1 MIEIQIPREPSPAE
15 AELISRLDW
24 FIRLR
29 WLAIGGLLLTIGF
42 VGAVFPGVFPLLPL
56 LVIAALIAGYNLA
69 LWSYAR
75 RLRRPRHESASLRHY
90 RGFIHLQIVL
100 DLVALTV
107 LLHLSGGIDN
117 PFAFYYVFY
126 VIIVSI
132 LLPQRSA
139 FGYAGLV
146 AALFGGLVLLEHV
159 GLLPHTDL
167 TAITGGASTHGSMY
181 VLGVIVAFASTVFLV
196 AYMTS
201 GIARRLHERTRV
213 YLDTMRSLE
222 ERTQELS
229 EANARLRQADKAR
242 ADFVLVVTHELR
254 APIAAIQSFLRVILE
269 GYAPNPAKQRELLE
283 RADARATEMLDLIA
297 NLLELSRL
305 AEGEEVE
312 LHVLDMGEVLWNIV
326 DVMRVM
332 AERKGLMFSVEVDPN
347 LPRVRANEGRLKEVW
362 TNLISNAI
370 KYTPSGGIVVVSV
383 YQTPYYVVGAVR
395 DTGIGIAPEDQAR
408 LFTPF
413 FRTEGAKSLTREGTG
428 LGLSIVK
435 RIVESYGGRVWV
447 ESRPGQG
454 SKFSFALPRA
464 SLPADQPPGQT

>member
-1 MIEIQIPREPSPAE
+1 MVVDVYIPREPSPAE
-15 AELISRLDW
+15 AELISRLGW

-29 WLAIGGLLLTIGF
+29 WLAVSGLLLTIGF
-42 VGAVFPGVFPLLPL
+42 VGIAFPGVFPLAPM
-56 LVIAALIAGYNLA
+56 LVIAAIIAGYNLV
-69 LWSYAR
+69 LWFYTR
-75 RLRRPRHESASLRHY
+75 RLRRPHREGQTPGRY
-90 RGFIHLQIVL
+90 REFIHGQIVL

-139 FGYAGLV
+139 YAYAGLV
-146 AALFGGLVLLEHV
+146 AVLFGGLVLLEHV

-167 TAITGGASTHGSMY
+167 SAITGVVPVRGSIY
-181 VLGVIVAFASTVFLV
+181 VLGVIIAFASTVFL
-196 AYMTS
+196 ATFMAA
-201 GIARRLHERTRV
+201 GIARRLHERTQV
-213 YLDTMRSLE
+213 YLDTARSLE

-305 AEGEEVE
+305 TAGEQAE
-312 LHVLDMGEVLWNIV
+312 LQLLDMGEVLLNIV

-332 AERKGLMFSVEVDPN
+332 AERKGLMFSVEVDPH

-370 KYTPSGGIVVVSV
+370 KYTPSGGIVVVSA
-383 YQTPYYVVGAVR
+383 YQTPYYVVGSVR

-413 FRTEGAKSLTREGTG
+413 FRTEGAKSLTKEGTG

-435 RIVESYGGRVWV
+435 QIVESYGGRVWV
-447 ESRPGQG
+447 ESKPGQG

-464 SLPADQPPGQT
+464 HSAT

>member
-1 MIEIQIPREPSPAE
+1 MVVDIHVAREPSPAE
-15 AELISRLDW
+15 AELLSRLDW

-29 WLAIGGLLLTIGF
+29 WLAVSGLLITIGV
-42 VGAVFPGVFPLLPL
+42 VGFIFPAVFPLLPM
-56 LVIAALIAGYNLA
+56 LVIAAIIAGYNLSFW
-69 LWSYAR
+69 LYAR
-75 RLRRPRHESASLRHY
+75 RLRLPRSEDTY
-90 RGFIHLQIVL
+90 RRRYREFIHLQIVL

-107 LLHLSGGIDN
+107 LLHLAGGREN

-139 FGYAGLV
+139 FVYAGLV
-146 AALFGGLVLLEHV
+146 TALFGGLVFLEHI

-167 TAITGGASTHGSMY
+167 APVTGVVATRNSLY
-181 VLGVIVAFASTVFLV
+181 VLGEIGAFASTVFLV
-196 AYMTS
+196 VYMAS
-201 GIARRLHERTRV
+201 GIARRLHERTQV
-213 YLDTMRSLE
+213 YLDTVRSLE

-305 AEGEEVE
+305 TAGEQGE
-312 LHVLDMGEVLWNIV
+312 LKLLDMGEVLLNLV

-332 AERKGLMFSVEVDPN
+332 AEHKGLMFSVEVDPH
-347 LPRVRANEGRLKEVW
+347 LPPVRANESRLKEVW

-370 KYTPSGGIVVVSV
+370 KYTPSGGIVVVSA
-383 YQTPYYVVGAVR
+383 YQTPYYVVGSVR

-435 RIVESYGGRVWV
+435 QIVESYGGRIWV

-464 SLPADQPPGQT
+464 HPSATSSTA